1 VTVTTTTAVARRD
14 KVKRAEQ
21 VAAVIRA
28 DIVANGWP
36 VGRVLGA
43 EPELMERYGVS
54 RAVLREAVRIVEYL
68 GVARMRQ
75 GPGGGLV
82 VAAPNATA
90 VTSAALVYFAYD
102 RVKLEEVL
110 GARRIIEEMAVE
122 LAATQATDA
131 QLEHLR
137 SWLAAANG
145 RATERVEVWELHD
158 VVAGLTGNPG
168 IVLFVKIISRITA
181 LYGASGRRSAA
192 KRRQERAAT
201 MTAHDRIVDAICA
214 RDATRARLAMRTHL
228 EEIEGFLLSRRGRP
242 PVTIGDPNRDFP
254 GTKLGGQI
262 AMHILTDIVDRG
274 WPVGELLGSEAKL
287 MAQHEASRA
296 VIREAI
302 RLLEFHQVVTT
313 RRGPGGGV
321 FVAAPSIDAVAEAM
335 AVHLD
340 FQGIDRQQL
349 FEVRCALEVAT
360 VDVAATSFDAPRVEQ
375 LEAMLAAER
384 AAQIEVVGQ
393 ASHAWHGMIAELT
406 GNRAVLL
413 FILVLIRL
421 TEERGGVPSEESAE
435 LVWRAHDTI
444 MRAIAEHDGERA
456 RRRMARHLD
465 AITPTLR

>member
-1 VTVTTTTAVARRD
+1 L
-14 KVKRAEQ
+14 E
-21 VAAVIRA
+21 AATSRPTDRA
-28 DIVANGWP
+28 D
-36 VGRVLGA
+36 
-43 EPELMERYGVS
+43 
-54 RAVLREAVRIVEYL
+54 
-68 GVARMRQ
+68 Q
-75 GPGGGLV
+75 
-82 VAAPNATA
+82 
-90 VTSAALVYFAYD
+90 
-102 RVKLEEVL
+102 
-110 GARRIIEEMAVE
+110 
-122 LAATQATDA
+122 
-131 QLEHLR
+131 
-137 SWLAAANG
+137 
-145 RATERVEVWELHD
+145 WELHD

-168 IVLFVKIISRITA
+168 IVLFVKIISRITV
-181 LYGASGRRSAA
+181 LYGASGRRSVS
-192 KRRQERAAT
+192 KRRQERQAT
-201 MTAHDRIVDAICA
+201 MAAHVRIVDAICS
-214 RDATRARLAMRTHL
+214 RDPVRARMAMRQHL
-228 EEIEGFLLSRRGRP
+228 EEIEGFLLSRRGRAT
-242 PVTIGDPNRDFP
+242 VTIGDPNRDFP

-262 AMHILTDIVDRG
+262 AMHILADIVDRG

-287 MAQHEASRA
+287 MARHEASRA

-360 VDVAATSFDAPRVEQ
+360 VHLAATSFDPRRMEQ

-384 AAQIEVVGQ
+384 DAQIEVVGQ

-421 TEERGGVPSEESAE
+421 TEERGGVPDRDSAE
-435 LVWRAHDTI
+435 IVWRAHSTI
-444 MRAIAEHDGERA
+444 MRAIAEHDPVRA
-456 RRRMARHLD
+456 RRRMERHLE

>member
-137 SWLAAANG
+137 SSLAAANG

-313 RRGPGGGV
+313 RRHGRAPGLPGHRSPAAVRGALRPRGRHRRRGRHVVRRPAGRAARGDAGRRAGGPDRGRRPGQPRLARDDRRADRQPGG
-321 FVAAPSIDAVAEAM
+321 A
-335 AVHLD
+335 AVHP
-340 FQGIDRQQL
+340 GAHPADR
-349 FEVRCALEVAT
+349 
-360 VDVAATSFDAPRVEQ
+360 
-375 LEAMLAAER
+375 
-384 AAQIEVVGQ
+384 G
-393 ASHAWHGMIAELT
+393 
-406 GNRAVLL
+406 
-413 FILVLIRL
+413 
-421 TEERGGVPSEESAE
+421 
-435 LVWRAHDTI
+435 
-444 MRAIAEHDGERA
+444 A
-456 RRRMARHLD
+456 RRRAQ
-465 AITPTLR
+465 

>member
-1 VTVTTTTAVARRD
+1 MTTAAVVPRRD

-21 VAAVIRA
+21 VASVIRA
-28 DIVANGWP
+28 DIVASGWP
-36 VGRVLGA
+36 VGQVLGA

-110 GARRIIEEMAVE
+110 GARRIVEEMAVE
-122 LAATQATDA
+122 LAAIRATDA
-131 QLEHLR
+131 QLEQLQA
-137 SWLAAANG
+137 WMAAATT
-145 RATERVEVWELHD
+145 RPSERGEHWELHD
-158 VVAGLTGNPG
+158 MVASLTGNPG
-168 IVLFVKIISRITA
+168 IDLFVKIISRITA
-181 LYGASGRRSAA
+181 LYGASGRRSVS
-192 KRRQERAAT
+192 KRRQERLATLAA
-201 MTAHDRIVDAICA
+201 HVRLVDAICS
-214 RDATRARLAMRTHL
+214 RDPVRARAAMQDHL
-228 EEIEGFLLSRRGRP
+228 EEVEGFLLSRRGRVA
-242 PVTIGDPNRDFP
+242 VTIGDPQRDFP

-262 AMHILTDIVDRG
+262 AMHILEDIVDRG

-287 MAQHEASRA
+287 MERHEASRA

-302 RLLEFHQVVTT
+302 RLLEFHQVVST

-340 FQGIDRQQL
+340 FHGIDRQQL

-360 VDVAATSFDAPRVEQ
+360 VGLAATSFDPPRIEQ
-375 LEAMLAAER
+375 LETILAMER
-384 AAQIEVVGQ
+384 DAPVEDVAGT
-393 ASHAWHGMIAELT
+393 SHAWHGAIAELT

-421 TEERGGVPSEESAE
+421 TEERGAVPNQYSADV
-435 LVWRAHDTI
+435 VWRAHATI
-444 MRAIAEHDGERA
+444 MAAIAEHDPERA
-456 RRRMARHLD
+456 RRRMERHLD

>member
-1 VTVTTTTAVARRD
+1 MTAAVVAVRRD

-21 VAAVIRA
+21 VASVIRA

-36 VGRVLGA
+36 VGQVLGA

-82 VAAPNATA
+82 VTAPNATA

-110 GARRIIEEMAVE
+110 GARRIVEEMAVE
-122 LAATQATDA
+122 LAAVRATDA
-131 QLEHLR
+131 QLEQLQA
-137 SWLAAANG
+137 WLAATT
-145 RATERVEVWELHD
+145 RPTERDDHWELHD
-158 VVAGLTGNPG
+158 LVASLTGNPG
-168 IVLFVKIISRITA
+168 IDLFVKIISRITV
-181 LYGASGRRSAA
+181 LYGASGRRSES
-192 KRRQERAAT
+192 KRRQERVATTAA
-201 MTAHDRIVDAICA
+201 HIRIVDAICS
-214 RDATRARLAMRTHL
+214 RDPVRARLAMRQHL
-228 EEIEGFLLSRRGRP
+228 EEIEGFLLSRRGRVT
-242 PVTIGDPNRDFP
+242 VTIGDPNRDFP

-262 AMHILTDIVDRG
+262 AMHILADIVDRG

-287 MAQHEASRA
+287 MARHEASRA

-360 VDVAATSFDAPRVEQ
+360 VDVAATSFDARRIEQ

-384 AAQIEVVGQ
+384 AAHIEDVGQ

-413 FILVLIRL
+413 FILVLMRL
-421 TEERGGVPSEESAE
+421 TEERGGVPNSDTADI
-435 LVWRAHDTI
+435 VWRAHTTI
-444 MRAIAEHDGERA
+444 MRAIAEHDPDRA
-456 RRRMARHLD
+456 RRRMERHLD

>member
-1 VTVTTTTAVARRD
+1 MMATTAPRRD

-21 VAAVIRA
+21 VASVIRA

-82 VAAPNATA
+82 VTEPDATA
-90 VTSAALVYFAYD
+90 ATSAALVYFAYD
-102 RVKLEEVL
+102 HVKLEEVL

-122 LAATQATDA
+122 LAATRATDA
-131 QLEHLR
+131 QLDQLR
-137 SWLAAANG
+137 GWLAAATT
-145 RATERVEVWELHD
+145 RPTERDDHWELHD
-158 VVAGLTGNPG
+158 VIAGLTANPG

-181 LYGASGRRSAA
+181 LYGASGRRSVS
-192 KRRQERAAT
+192 KRRQERQAT
-201 MTAHDRIVDAICA
+201 NSAHIRIVDAICA
-214 RDATRARLAMRTHL
+214 RDATRARLAMREHL
-228 EEIEGFLLSRRGRP
+228 EEIEGFLLSRRGRAT
-242 PVTIGDPNRDFP
+242 VTIGDPQRDFP
-254 GTKLGGQI
+254 GTKLGGHI
-262 AMHILTDIVDRG
+262 ALLILADIVDRG

-287 MAQHEASRA
+287 MARHEASRA

-340 FQGIDRQQL
+340 FEGIDRQQL

-360 VDVAATSFDAPRVEQ
+360 VHLAATSFDCRHIEQ
-375 LEAMLAAER
+375 LESALAAER
-384 AAQIEVVGQ
+384 HAHIEVVGQ

-413 FILVLIRL
+413 FVLVLIRL
-421 TEERGGVPSEESAE
+421 TEERGGVPDRDSAE
-435 LVWRAHDTI
+435 VVWRAHATI
-444 MRAIAEHDGERA
+444 MRAIAERDPDRA
-456 RRRMARHLD
+456 TRRMERHLE